1 MSDEPGAPA
10 PPNEQMVPISR
21 LNAQSEKIKQLEAA
35 LHESKKERERL
46 ASISLGAEANQEKAE
61 AKVAELGALQQ
72 QVKDQEDRHAADM
85 AMINGADYR
94 ITNPSIRNVEWQ
106 EWKDNGGDDDFDTWL
121 AARISAPPDYYT
133 GYKVEAPAPVVDDAT
148 TTTEPAATTPPVAVP
163 GTKGTKPAPPPA
175 AVKALSEYTREEW
188 ADPATRQAALDHH
201 GVKG

>member
-106 EWKDNGGDDDFDTWL
+106 EWKDNGGDDDFETWL
-121 AARISAPPDYYT
+121 AGRISAPPDYYT
-133 GYKVEAPAPVVDDAT
+133 GYKVEAPAPVVDGD
-148 TTTEPAATTPPVAVP
+148 PAATEPPAATPPAAVP

-175 AVKALSEYTREEW
+175 PGRAPGEYTPEEW
-188 ADPATRQAALDHH
+188 KEVRGAVVEKVP
-201 GVKG
+201 GYKI

>member
-106 EWKDNGGDDDFDTWL
+106 EWKDNGGDDDFETWL
-121 AARISAPPDYYT
+121 AGRISAPPDYYT
-133 GYKVEAPAPVVDDAT
+133 GYKVEAPAPVVDGEPAPTTPAT
-148 TTTEPAATTPPVAVP
+148 TPVAVP

-175 AVKALSEYTREEW
+175 GIKAIKDYTPEEW
-188 ADPATRQAALDHH
+188 KNPETRAAALEHH
-201 GVKG
+201 KVKGY